1 MANPLH
7 DPLPGNQSNASPI
20 GENADGTN
28 APSAQNKTG
37 FLQSVEQA
45 VENLHPAY
53 FSLVM
58 ATGIV
63 SIAGHLQGFYFVSLP
78 LYWFNFAA
86 YALLWVMTAWR
97 IARFPRRF
105 CADFTDHSLSPGFFT
120 IVAGTGVLGSQLILI
135 GEAPGIARIFWWAA
149 VALGLGLIY
158 SIFTALIVA
167 EPKPSI
173 TKGLNGGWLIAVVA
187 TQAISVLG
195 GLISRSSG
203 PLQEAILLASFVAW
217 LFGGMLYIWI
227 ISMIFYRYMFFPFLP
242 EDLSPPYWI
251 NMGAVAISTLAGAG
265 LVAQADGLP
274 FLKSIL
280 PFLKGFTFFFWAT
293 ATWWIPLLVILAF
306 WRHAYKRFPL
316 TYSPLYWG
324 AVFPLGMYTVCT
336 ERLAEVTGLEMMMT
350 IPQAFIFVA
359 LAAWLATFW
368 GMLRKIWVSMLR

>member
-1 MANPLH
+1 MIAR
-7 DPLPGNQSNASPI
+7 D
-20 GENADGTN
+20 
-28 APSAQNKTG
+28 KTG
-37 FLQSVEQA
+37 FLQLVEQA
-45 VENLHPAY
+45 AANLHPAY

-63 SIAGHLQGFYFVSLP
+63 SIAGHLQGYYFISLP

-86 YALLWVMTAWR
+86 YAVLWAMTAWR
-97 IARFPRRF
+97 IVRFPRRF
-105 CADFTDHSLSPGFFT
+105 FADFTDHSLAPGFFT

-149 VALGLGLIY
+149 VTLGLGLIY
-158 SIFTALIVA
+158 SIFTALIVM

-173 TKGLNGGWLIAVVA
+173 AKGLNGGWLIAVVA

-195 GLISRSSG
+195 GLLSPSAG
-203 PLQEAILLASFVAW
+203 PLQQAILLASFVAW

-265 LVAQADGLP
+265 LVAHADGLA

-293 ATWWIPLLVILAF
+293 ATWWIPMMVILVV
-306 WRHAYKRFPL
+306 WRHGYKRFPL
-316 TYSPLYWG
+316 AYSPLYWG

-336 ERLAEVTGLEMMMT
+336 ERLAQVTGLDMLMT
-350 IPQAFIFVA
+350 IPHVFIFVA

-368 GMLRKIWVSMLR
+368 GMLRKIWLSFLR